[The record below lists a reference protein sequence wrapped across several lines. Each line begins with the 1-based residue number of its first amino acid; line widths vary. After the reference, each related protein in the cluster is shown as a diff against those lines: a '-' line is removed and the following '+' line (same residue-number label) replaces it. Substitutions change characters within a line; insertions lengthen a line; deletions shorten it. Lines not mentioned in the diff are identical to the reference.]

1 MSRSHDSASL
11 TVDKGVWARGSFS
24 GQATPD
30 GFAEA
35 MSNLEPK
42 NDGIWATRRSFTSAA
57 SLPTACVRFYRFARS
72 TGAARYIWL
81 DASGNLYDTGAAA
94 PSTPIVAAATAGW
107 GTPTDF
113 VMTCI
118 ADRAYVSPVDRATGL
133 TSAYV
138 WVYNPDWAGVPMRQA
153 AGTRPNTAGMAG
165 ATAAGG
171 NCEPG
176 LHLVAL
182 AYETTSGFITKIGA
196 TVLQF
201 TCNSTNRTINL
212 TSVPTGTANVVTKR
226 HVLMTKV
233 IPNFDGNVLN
243 YEFFFVGT
251 INDNVTTTYTINKF
265 DSELVRSMDYLEDL
279 LEQIPAGIGL
289 TEYANSLCVAGEKAN
304 PGIIR
309 VSVKLQY
316 EAMAETDGYVD
327 TGLSDGRGV
336 RTIVDDGQNLR
347 FFKSGRAGYTF
358 DNGGAPT
365 TWQVRVTDGD
375 QGCEFLGIG
384 RMFESGNI
392 DAGQFLVG
400 NTKGLY
406 LFDGTLNQIPLSFN
420 IEYLWQAHAAGNVIQ
435 ICVDSVERRIYC
447 LLGNQFWVGDYTY
460 GMSPDNIRWFQWSV
474 FGSGVTCIQA
484 ASGGVL
490 ISLNN
495 VNEIWTRGS
504 SITGQDPG
512 SKAVTSNLWFPGVPS
527 ASEGNAFHFGEWRL
541 CCQSSGDGDLSIAF
555 SNKQNSIQT
564 QATQTKALSTMTSFG
579 VYGSTFSAQAGRLA
593 VQLQISAGASKN
605 SIFYIQYLT
614 VFYKQIGTTSTAQ

>member
-1 MSRSHDSASL
+1 MSRSHEPVTLKANRGLWYRGIYPNITAPEGFVHQLSNMEPDL
-11 TVDKGVWARGSFS
+11 TDLMV
-24 GQATPD
+24 
-30 GFAEA
+30 
-35 MSNLEPK
+35 
-42 NDGIWATRRSFTSAA
+42 TRRDFASAVSTSA
-57 SLPTACVRFYRFARS
+57 VVIRFYRFARS

-81 DASGNLYDTGAAA
+81 DASGNLYDTGSAT

-251 INDNVTTTYTINKF
+251 INDNVTTTYSINKF

-358 DNGGAPT
+358 DNGGAPI
-365 TWQVRVTDGD
+365 TWQVRITDGD

-420 IEYLWQAHAAGNVIQ
+420 IETLWQQSSGSGVIQ
-435 ICVDSVERRIYC
+435 ICVDSVQRRIYC
-447 LLGNQFWVGDYTY
+447 LVNTSLFVADYTL
-460 GMSPDNIRWFQWSV
+460 GLSPDSIVWLTWT
-474 FGSGVTCIQA
+474 GGTLKAIQA
-484 ASGGVL
+484 ASGGLL
-490 ISLNN
+490 ISNSN
-495 VNEIWTRGS
+495 YSGIS
-504 SITGQDPG
+504 SLSSSRTGQDHWG
-512 SKAVTSNLWFPGVPS
+512 TNYTQLLQFPAIPRLG
-527 ASEGNAFHFGEWRL
+527 GGITYHFSEWRL
-541 CCQSSGDGDLSIAF
+541 TAHYSAGSGNFTVDFIGEGRIVQSQAAQTIPANTWAAGGTFGSLISSQAEGLEFKLISDNG
-555 SNKQNSIQT
+555 NSQT
-564 QATQTKALSTMTSFG
+564 LYFDS
-579 VYGSTFSAQAGRLA
+579 
-593 VQLQISAGASKN
+593 VQLYLRTTQLSK
-605 SIFYIQYLT
+605 
-614 VFYKQIGTTSTAQ
+614 AQ